1 VNAVFRYRGHATQA
15 AWAVADQGI
24 SPLVQLVITP
34 LLLAKLGRDAFGTWV
49 LAITLISMSQL
60 VSFGAGTAATKHVSA
75 DSGAGNRSH
84 AIAVIRASLS
94 TAILGGTLAALGAS
108 VFALPIAAFFFA
120 QMGSPAH
127 IAPVLALCG
136 LATAIQEIDNVY
148 VGAMRGVERFDL
160 CAKVEVPARISM
172 GAVIAYLAWRG
183 ATVIALV
190 WIFTAMMA
198 LKAGLKSWQVA
209 ALFETPATYL
219 PTVARMPL
227 ARVWRFGVWQWA
239 QSAGTVMFTA
249 TDQLLIGSLLGAG
262 PLASYAVCLQIAQY
276 VHMLPSVMMQV
287 IFPRISALGAG
298 LEPET
303 GNRILLTVTLLAFGI
318 ALTLGLPIILLAYPL
333 LKLWVGAE
341 FAASN
346 HLLLMVLVAVHI
358 ALAINIGGYFVLL
371 GTGRSARSSVI
382 VLIAGAAQS
391 IFAIVAAPFG
401 ILAVAC
407 NRLIY
412 ALITAHLYFAARFKK
427 SVR

>member
-1 VNAVFRYRGHATQA
+1 LF
-15 AWAVADQGI
+15 
-24 SPLVQLVITP
+24 
-34 LLLAKLGRDAFGTWV
+34 
-49 LAITLISMSQL
+49 
-60 VSFGAGTAATKHVSA
+60 
-75 DSGAGNRSH
+75 
-84 AIAVIRASLS
+84 
-94 TAILGGTLAALGAS
+94 AS

-120 QMGSPAH
+120 QMGSPAR
-127 IAPVLALCG
+127 IAPIIALCG
-136 LATAIQEIDNVY
+136 MATAIQEIDNVY
-148 VGAMRGVERFDL
+148 VGAMRGAERFDL
-160 CAKVEVPARISM
+160 CAKIEVPARIAM
-172 GAVIAYLAWRG
+172 GAVVAYLTWRG
-183 ATVIALV
+183 ASVFALV
-190 WIFTAMMA
+190 CALTAMMA

-209 ALFETPATYL
+209 ALFRTSATYL
-219 PTVARMPL
+219 PSLARKSL

-262 PLASYAVCLQIAQY
+262 PLARYAVCLQIAQY

-298 LEPET
+298 LEPKR
-303 GNRILLTVTLLAFGI
+303 GNKILLVVTILAFGI

-346 HLLLMVLVAVHI
+346 YHLLMVLVVVHI

-371 GTGRSARSSVI
+371 GTGRGARSSVI

-391 IFAIVAAPFG
+391 IFAMVAAPFG

-412 ALITAHLYFAARFKK
+412 ALITASLYFAARFKN
-427 SVR
+427 SVRKAAMLPTLRRGGRRGYGSNTGGGLFCRSGLGHKHPGRATVSMHHVSLDVQASDS